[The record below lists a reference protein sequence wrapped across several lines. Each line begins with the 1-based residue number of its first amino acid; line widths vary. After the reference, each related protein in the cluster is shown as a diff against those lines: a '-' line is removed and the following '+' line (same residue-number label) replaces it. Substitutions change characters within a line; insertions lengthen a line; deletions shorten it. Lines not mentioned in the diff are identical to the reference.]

1 MSSLNKALFDAAY
14 EWHCNQGNR
23 IFVTMFAERVTEH
36 SILRQY
42 VHQIPGI
49 TNGETLTLN
58 ISPSACK
65 MVSME
70 EGLFVDARYGG
81 KLASDTFT
89 WDKVVSMCNPD
100 NPHQGIAFPQILIT
114 GEDSVPETNVAPMKK
129 SNPFSVI
136 DGGKE

>member
-23 IFVTMFAERVTEH
+23 IFVTMAAERVTEH

-42 VHQIPGI
+42 VREIPGVI
-49 TNGETLTLN
+49 NVETLTLN

-65 MVSME
+65 MVSIE

-89 WDKVVSMCNPD
+89 WDKVVSMTNPD
-100 NPHQGIAFPQILIT
+100 NPRQGIVFPQVLIT
-114 GEDSVPETNVAPMKK
+114 GEDPVPETNVTSMKK
-129 SNPFSVI
+129 ANPFSVI

>member
-23 IFVTMFAERVTEH
+23 IFVTMVAERVTEH

-42 VHQIPGI
+42 VREIPGVI
-49 TNGETLTLN
+49 NVESLTLN

-81 KLASDTFT
+81 KLASEI
-89 WDKVVSMCNPD
+89 S
-100 NPHQGIAFPQILIT
+100 
-114 GEDSVPETNVAPMKK
+114 
-129 SNPFSVI
+129 
-136 DGGKE
+136 